1 MATVAPKGRGHRGH
15 KGIKGKKAGKI
26 IIKAKKAKK

>member
-26 IIKAKKAKK
+26 IIKAKIVKK

>member
-26 IIKAKKAKK
+26 IIKAKKTKK

>member
-26 IIKAKKAKK
+26 VIKAKKVKK

>member
-1 MATVAPKGRGHRGH
+1 MATEAPKGRGHRGH

-26 IIKAKKAKK
+26 IIKAK

>member
-26 IIKAKKAKK
+26 IIKAKKVNK

>member
-1 MATVAPKGRGHRGH
+1 MATVAAKGRGHRGH
-15 KGIKGKKAGKI
+15 KGIKGKKSGKI

>member
-15 KGIKGKKAGKI
+15 IGIKGKKAGKI
-26 IIKAKKAKK
+26 IIKAKKVKK

>member
-26 IIKAKKAKK
+26 IIKAKKVKK

>member
-26 IIKAKKAKK
+26 IIKAKKANK